1 MTTGNAD
8 SEEHGM
14 KLDASERRNQIL
26 AVALSEFSRKGYHGT
41 SMTDIAVSIGATKP
55 VLYQHFDSK
64 RALYLELLDALGF
77 HLIST
82 IQEATRDIDD
92 GRSQTERGMISFF
105 QWVVSNEEAFNFLFA
120 GSALIDEESADAVLK
135 IEQAVA
141 DAITPMIAVDIPVDA
156 RRTIAF
162 GIIGM
167 AEGISRQLLSQGARI
182 EAEQLGAQV
191 AGLAWAGLRSLGQSR
206 STQPR

>member
-1 MTTGNAD
+1 MR
-8 SEEHGM
+8 
-14 KLDASERRNQIL
+14 LDPSERRSQIL
-26 AVALSEFSRKGYHGT
+26 SVALSEFSRKGYHGT
-41 SMTDIAVSIGATKP
+41 SMTDIALSIGATKP

-64 RALYLELLDALGF
+64 RALYLELLDALGA

-82 IQEATRDIDD
+82 IQDATRDIPD
-92 GRSQTERGMISFF
+92 GRLQTEHGMISFF

-120 GSALIDEESADAVLK
+120 GSALVDEESADAVLK

-141 DAITPMIAVDIPVDA
+141 DAITPLIAVDIPVAA

-167 AEGISRQLLSQGARI
+167 AEGISRQLLAQGARI
-182 EAEQLGAQV
+182 DPEQLGAQV

>member
-1 MTTGNAD
+1 
-8 SEEHGM
+8 M